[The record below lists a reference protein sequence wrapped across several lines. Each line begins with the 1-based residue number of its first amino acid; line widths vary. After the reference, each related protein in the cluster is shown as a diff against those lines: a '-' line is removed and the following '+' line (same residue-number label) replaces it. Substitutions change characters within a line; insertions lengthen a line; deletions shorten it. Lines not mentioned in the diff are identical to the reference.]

1 MNSRAV
7 ILGLSLIGNV
17 VLATLAARQHNAST
31 SATGSTTAAKVVAT
45 AQDALSPN
53 AGTASATEPPS
64 ATLVNASSDST
75 GAFQWSQLEAADYKE
90 YIARLRAF
98 GVPEKVVRDI
108 IMADIGKL
116 YRPRFA
122 ALLPPKKPKNEKFW
136 ENRNWGY
143 NSGRE
148 QATKEQREQT
158 RALQKEQNEL
168 IKELLGT
175 DVYEQMSK
183 ESGYPDWTERMFGS
197 LPKEARDKVSE
208 MQQRFQE
215 EQSDFYAKVEGYMD
229 QDSQAE
235 LAAIR
240 KKFRAELATVLTP
253 EQLEDYELRNSET
266 AQRMKWELSSF
277 DPDEKEFRAIHSYK
291 QALQELTEA
300 RDYEDKPPTLEEKQA
315 YQKKQKALETALED
329 KLGTNRIAEYK
340 LMDRYEYRSLLDA
353 GVPKESVFKIPDIK
367 KEAESAAAKLRKD
380 KTLTDEQR
388 YAALNEIKN
397 EATKTLADL
406 LGSRRANYYQQSG
419 GWWLRNL
426 APERSPVVFE
436 SAP

>member
-1 MNSRAV
+1 MNSRAL
-7 ILGLSLIGNV
+7 ILALSLIGNV
-17 VLATLAARQHNAST
+17 VIAAFVLRQRDNATDNAESSTHSQAA
-31 SATGSTTAAKVVAT
+31 GV
-45 AQDALSPN
+45 AQDTHV
-53 AGTASATEPPS
+53 AGADTINTAESTVAIPATNS
-64 ATLVNASSDST
+64 GDAQGN
-75 GAFQWSQLEAADYKE
+75 FRWSQLEAADYKE

-108 IMADIGKL
+108 IIADINKL
-116 YRPRFA
+116 FRPRYA

-143 NSGRE
+143 NGGRE
-148 QATKEQREQT
+148 QATKDQREQT
-158 RALQKEQNEL
+158 RELQKEQAEL
-168 IKELLGT
+168 IKELLGAN
-175 DVYEQMSK
+175 VHEEIAK
-183 ESGYPDWTERMFGS
+183 ESGYSDWTERMFGS

-215 EQSDFYAKVEGYMD
+215 EQSDFYAKVDGHID

-277 DPDEKEFRAIHSYK
+277 DPDEKEFRAIHAHK
-291 QALQELTEA
+291 QASEELDVA
-300 RDYEDKPPTLEEKQA
+300 RNNEDKPLTPDEQKEL
-315 YQKKQKALETALED
+315 QKKRKELEASLAD
-329 KLGTNRIAEYK
+329 KLGTNRVAEYK
-340 LMDRYEYRSLLDA
+340 LMEQYEYRNLLDA

-367 KEAESAAAKLRKD
+367 KEAEAAANKLRKD

-388 YAALNEIKN
+388 NAALRDIKN
-397 EATKTLADL
+397 ETTKALSEM
-406 LGSRRANYYQQSG
+406 LGERRANYYQQSG

-426 APERSPVVFE
+426 APEPN
-436 SAP
+436 